1 MKRIALLGASVL
13 ATVLV
18 GCQTTPR
25 HTTSLEP
32 NLRVDP
38 SRRTIMVGES
48 THLVA
53 HSRDLAGSGD
63 VKWTVSPAV
72 GRITTDSRPGSTA
85 MFTADQPGAYVI
97 KATVQ
102 RPDGTW
108 VTSRDISIT
117 VNGPVMATE
126 R

>member
-1 MKRIALLGASVL
+1 MKCISFVAASVL
-13 ATVLV
+13 VTSLV
-18 GCQTTPR
+18 GCQMPPR
-25 HTTSLEP
+25 HTAALDPSLH
-32 NLRVDP
+32 VMP
-38 SRRTIMVGES
+38 SRRVILVGES

-53 HSRDLAGSGD
+53 RSRDLAGSGD
-63 VKWTVSPAV
+63 VRWTVSPAV
-72 GRITTDSRPGSTA
+72 GRITVETKPGSTA

-108 VTSRDISIT
+108 VTSRDVSIT
-117 VNGPVMATE
+117 VNGPVIATE